1 MRILRALFC
10 LSAVLLLALS
20 GCSRQAKVNNRFAE
34 LEKAFAG
41 AGTNAL
47 LNAALAAVRT
57 NDYAGGVIVLEAM
70 QRAPG
75 TSPEQLMAVHQAIQA
90 LTADLVARAAKGD
103 ADAKAALAAIERSR
117 SQ

>member
-1 MRILRALFC
+1 MRMPRVLLC

-20 GCSRQAKVNNRFAE
+20 GCSKHARVNTRFAE

-41 AGTNAL
+41 AGTNAFV
-47 LNAALAAVRT
+47 NAALAAART
-57 NDYAGGVIVLEAM
+57 NDYAGGVMLLEALK
-70 QRAPG
+70 RAPG
-75 TSPEQLMAVHQAIQA
+75 TSAEQLMAVHQAIQA

-103 ADAKAALAAIERSR
+103 AEAKAALAAIERSR